1 MPRAA
6 RKVPHSRRAHN
17 KSVEEL
23 ALLLRNNMT
32 KAEQWLWKHLKRR
45 QKAWTHKFEPQGVM
59 YGYIADFYCES
70 LKLAVEVDG
79 RIHDRKDVRRNDR
92 LRTRRLKRHGVT
104 VIRFSNAQVF
114 SNVYGILAALEEAAL

>member
-1 MPRAA
+1 MQRIS
-6 RKVPHSRRAHN
+6 RKVPRSRRQHN
-17 KSVEEL
+17 KSVQEI

-45 QKAWTHKFEPQGVM
+45 QRIWTHKFEPQGIIH
-59 YGYIADFYCES
+59 GYIADFYCES

-92 LRTRRLKRHGVT
+92 LRTRRLNRHGIT

-114 SNVYGILAALEEAAL
+114 SNVYMILAALEEAAL

>member
-1 MPRAA
+1 MPRG
-6 RKVPHSRRAHN
+6 RRQHN
-17 KSVEEL
+17 KSVQEI

-45 QKAWTHKFEPQGVM
+45 QRIWSHKFEPQGII

-79 RIHDRKDVRRNDR
+79 RIHNRKDVRRNDC
-92 LRTRRLKRHGVT
+92 LRTRRLNRRGIT
-104 VIRFSNAQVF
+104 VVRFSNAQVF
-114 SNVYGILAALEEAAL
+114 SNVYTILAILEEVAQ